1 MSDISERIKNAN
13 DKINRTLFAQE
24 QNAKIIQSVKD
35 SLLRIELNETSKKI
49 INIKFPELIDTDYI
63 NTLQELSY
71 EELIQFRDKLKS
83 CIEYMMSMVEESL
96 S

>member
-13 DKINRTLFAQE
+13 DKINRTIFAQE

-35 SLLRIELNETSKKI
+35 GLLLIELNETSRKI
-49 INIKFPELIDTDYI
+49 INIKFPELLDTNYIDK
-63 NTLQELSY
+63 LEELSY
-71 EELIQFRDKLKS
+71 EELIKFRDKLKS